1 MARVTFT
8 VALFVAVFTAPSA
21 FAACYVDYKAKQ
33 DDPLRLHYG
42 VMTVEV
48 PPPCM
53 STPNINADVSRRLEE
68 AGWTLLQVES
78 VFDQAALDSKKA
90 DAGEYFLRF

>member
-1 MARVTFT
+1 MARVTFYI
-8 VALFVAVFTAPSA
+8 ALFVAVFAAPSA
-21 FAACYVDYKAKQ
+21 FASCYVDYKAKQ

-42 VMTVEV
+42 VMTVEAAL
-48 PPPCM
+48 PC
-53 STPNINADVSRRLEE
+53 SKSPNISVDVSRRLEA

-90 DAGEYFLRF
+90 DAGEFFLRF

>member
-8 VALFVAVFTAPSA
+8 TALIVAVFAAPSA

-42 VMTVEV
+42 VMSVEAT
-48 PPPCM
+48 PCADAPDI
-53 STPNINADVSRRLEE
+53 TADVSRRLEE

-78 VFDQAALDSKKA
+78 VFDQASLDSKKA
-90 DAGEYFLRF
+90 DAGEFFLRF